1 MGSSWVCF
9 PIDGWWTKE
18 ENETNVEHT
27 GLKNG
32 TSIIVS
38 VRIQGIMRI
47 LTNNLIFNDE
57 KFLKKD
63 NNNRPNHEWESGIL
77 GKKIMF

>member
-1 MGSSWVCF
+1 M
-9 PIDGWWTKE
+9 
-18 ENETNVEHT
+18 NVEHI

-63 NNNRPNHEWESGIL
+63 NNNRPNHE
-77 GKKIMF
+77 

>member
-1 MGSSWVCF
+1 M
-9 PIDGWWTKE
+9 
-18 ENETNVEHT
+18 NVEHT

-63 NNNRPNHEWESGIL
+63 NNNRPNHE
-77 GKKIMF
+77 